1 MMMMMTWAMIRA
13 GRLSGGSP
21 AAFNDLFEVL
31 EANRR
36 ELVVAMS
43 LHVLLVG
50 LAELHA
56 LVVETETWIA
66 RDDNNTMNPISLSI
80 SDNILYL
87 I

>member
-1 MMMMMTWAMIRA
+1 
-13 GRLSGGSP
+13 
-21 AAFNDLFEVL
+21 
-31 EANRR
+31 
-36 ELVVAMS
+36 MS